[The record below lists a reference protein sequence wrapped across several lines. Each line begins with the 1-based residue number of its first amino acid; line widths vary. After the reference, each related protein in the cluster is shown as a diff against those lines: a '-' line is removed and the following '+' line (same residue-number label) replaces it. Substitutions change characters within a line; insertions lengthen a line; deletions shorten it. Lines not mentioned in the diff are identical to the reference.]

1 MFDEIK
7 DFIAKHKIWF
17 IIVGII
23 FAMFGAVMAALI
35 SLYFLIAVAVG
46 LIVAVASG
54 LVKNKEMKG
63 YEPNTIIEKKYEAPS
78 SYSKNE
84 NQKTYALENGKPYNQ
99 NEAAPPISTLT
110 LDDKELEKYKKE
122 AKNHITK
129 EYVQGLLKSVEQQEE
144 ITKSQNMCSSLIK
157 KNGFGVRGDDD
168 ALNIIKMHFDQ
179 IKIEDISENPEII
192 MRANIE
198 VLFEVLTG
206 VEWSKAECKCTNTYG
221 LANELNFKASG
232 QGNHSFSKCFFEHTI
247 LCALEI
253 YKNRD
258 LLKLYTDENLT
269 KEQEEKERPLLQFRF
284 WDKNHKH
291 GSVLEQPNV
300 QNIPVQD
307 LLK

>member
-1 MFDEIK
+1 
-7 DFIAKHKIWF
+7 
-17 IIVGII
+17 
-23 FAMFGAVMAALI
+23 
-35 SLYFLIAVAVG
+35 
-46 LIVAVASG
+46 
-54 LVKNKEMKG
+54 
-63 YEPNTIIEKKYEAPS
+63 
-78 SYSKNE
+78 
-84 NQKTYALENGKPYNQ
+84 
-99 NEAAPPISTLT
+99 
-110 LDDKELEKYKKE
+110 
-122 AKNHITK
+122 
-129 EYVQGLLKSVEQQEE
+129 
-144 ITKSQNMCSSLIK
+144 MCSSLFK

-291 GSVLEQPNV
+291 GSVLKQPETGTLPG
-300 QNIPVQD
+300 QNPS
-307 LLK
+307 K